1 VLASLARILTSLEGL
16 PTQIVKM
23 GALDAQAVDGFSGD
37 VGEQLDRINVEMGAF
52 EETLA
57 ALVEERQT

>member
-1 VLASLARILTSLEGL
+1 
-16 PTQIVKM
+16 
-23 GALDAQAVDGFSGD
+23 